1 MYSLSV
7 DNIPYNNY
15 NTVKSVKTAKVQN
28 NVAANVSAPNF
39 TSNPMRAQI
48 HFGTTQTVPNI
59 RTELVSKEE
68 KAKYIELTSL
78 VDKETK
84 RQLNTLLK
92 NGILLNSDSND
103 NSTTLDNLYKIAKNQ
118 RAQGLN
124 NQGILK
130 DTINTISDP
139 HIITQQFGNI
149 PEQFQQMAK
158 AAEGNSSEDINVEHS
173 GTCVA
178 SSIEFNLAQKHPA
191 EFARFAEGLSSPQMS
206 VNKTIKMNNLAD
218 NTLDAIWLLNAF
230 EVPYE
235 AKDFDKATLKFAPDK
250 NAIIRAQIQTVDKDK
265 MERSPLD
272 VLMQSTF
279 MQVGSQQSYDALTD
293 KRAGKFNQNDK
304 GLIEFEKTF
313 TESVVE
319 DKNKISVTY
328 QTVDENAR
336 LVGYETDFNT
346 MKKQITDA
354 LKLGENVIIGYTQ
367 VDASGTIINGHEITI
382 IGTKTDKNGK
392 IIFICN
398 DTDDNVSKPIEY
410 SEGFLLPKI
419 HHAALPQAVVQDD
432 VQLVDNWVEGLKTY
446 KELKKQSKQ
455 NTQNQALAQNTQ
467 APQVQTVPQ
476 QQIQPQTVVLERNQ
490 IGQVA

>member
-7 DNIPYNNY
+7 DNLSYNNY
-15 NTVKSVKTAKVQN
+15 NTVKSVNTAKVQN
-28 NVAANVSAPNF
+28 NVASNVSAPNF

-48 HFGTTQTVPNI
+48 HFGTTQAVPNI
-59 RTELVSKEE
+59 RTELISKEE
-68 KAKYIELTSL
+68 KAKYTELTNL

-103 NSTTLDNLYKIAKNQ
+103 KSTTLDNLYKIAKTK

-124 NQGILK
+124 SEAILK

-158 AAEGNSSEDINVEHS
+158 ASEGNSSEDINVEHS

-191 EFARFAEGLSSPQMS
+191 EFARFAEGLSSPQMA

-279 MQVGSQQSYDALTD
+279 MQVGSQQSYDTLTD

-392 IIFICN
+392 MIFICN
-398 DTDDNVSKPIEY
+398 DTDDNVSKPIMY
-410 SEGFLLPKI
+410 SEDFLLPKI

-432 VQLVDNWVEGLKTY
+432 VQLVENWVEGLKTY
-446 KELKKQSKQ
+446 KKLKQQSKQ
-455 NTQNQALAQNTQ
+455 NTQNQTLAQN
-467 APQVQTVPQ
+467 PQT

>member
-7 DNIPYNNY
+7 DNLSYNNY
-15 NTVKSVKTAKVQN
+15 NTVKSVNTAKVQN
-28 NVAANVSAPNF
+28 NVASNVSAPNF

-48 HFGTTQTVPNI
+48 HFGTTQAVPNI
-59 RTELVSKEE
+59 RTELISKEE
-68 KAKYIELTSL
+68 KAKYTELTNL

-103 NSTTLDNLYKIAKNQ
+103 KSTTLDNLYKIAKTK

-124 NQGILK
+124 SQAILK

-158 AAEGNSSEDINVEHS
+158 ASEGNSSEDINVEHS

-191 EFARFAEGLSSPQMS
+191 EFARFAEGLSSPQMA

-279 MQVGSQQSYDALTD
+279 MQVGSQQSYDTLTD

-392 IIFICN
+392 MIFICN
-398 DTDDNVSKPIEY
+398 DTDDNVSKPIMY
-410 SEGFLLPKI
+410 SEDFLLPKI

-432 VQLVDNWVEGLKTY
+432 VQLVENWVEGLKTY
-446 KELKKQSKQ
+446 KKLKQQSKP
-455 NTQNQALAQNTQ
+455 NTQNQTLAQNTQ
-467 APQVQTVPQ
+467 T

>member
-7 DNIPYNNY
+7 DNLSYNNY
-15 NTVKSVKTAKVQN
+15 NTVKSVNTAKVQN

-48 HFGTTQTVPNI
+48 HFGTTQAVPNI
-59 RTELVSKEE
+59 RTELISKEE
-68 KAKYIELTSL
+68 KAKYTELTNL

-103 NSTTLDNLYKIAKNQ
+103 KSTTLDNLYKIAKTK

-124 NQGILK
+124 SQAILK

-149 PEQFQQMAK
+149 PEQFQQIAK
-158 AAEGNSSEDINVEHS
+158 ASEGNSSEDINVEHS

-191 EFARFAEGLSSPQMS
+191 EFARFAEGLSSPQMA

-279 MQVGSQQSYDALTD
+279 MQVGSQQSYDTLTD

-392 IIFICN
+392 MIFICN
-398 DTDDNVSKPIEY
+398 DTDDNVSKPIMY
-410 SEGFLLPKI
+410 SEDFLLPKI

-432 VQLVDNWVEGLKTY
+432 VQLVENWVEGLKTY
-446 KELKKQSKQ
+446 KKLKQQSKP
-455 NTQNQALAQNTQ
+455 NTQNQTLAQNTQ
-467 APQVQTVPQ
+467 T
-476 QQIQPQTVVLERNQ
+476 QQIKPQTVVLERNQ